1 MKTRRVR
8 AFIFMRL
15 ALLTAVMAVWT
26 SPAAAQWAQAPP
38 REVVITGGWLFDGV
52 GDARVRNTGI
62 VIRDGKFVEVG
73 ADLSGRYFPA
83 ARMIELDDGA
93 TILPGMIDL
102 HGHLNMNMVGVGR
115 AEEVTYNSIIFLANG
130 VTATWSA
137 GEFFPERVIEARD
150 RIDRGEAIG
159 TRLFA
164 SGPYFGAFRCE
175 YQIKTAEDDC
185 IAWPND
191 ITEQEIRAEVDYWA
205 QRGVRSIKIKQA
217 TPEEMRILI
226 DQAHRRGMTTTS
238 HLGNYAGSYDVEPD
252 EAIAMGLDRI
262 EHRITSGRGDDP
274 AELERMINLFLEE
287 GVYLDSN
294 LQMYSRYDGDPTGYP
309 SLDLVWA
316 DEYEF
321 FTPYAQQRIRARKA
335 ASGAEP
341 GSEHVVSRSSRRHI
355 AELGALFESGGG
367 DLIIVGTDEPTSGP
381 WLPGFAYHRELMIMV
396 SAGLPPAAV
405 LKAATI
411 NGARALGVVDRLGS
425 IETGKLADLYVAEGN
440 PLEDISTARNVRLV
454 VKAGV
459 VYDPAELLEM
469 AKGKIGPSGPDD
481 HAAWELAVKPL
492 RRR

>member
-1 MKTRRVR
+1 MKTGGVRVSNIVGLVVLVV
-8 AFIFMRL
+8 ATVSGVDPG
-15 ALLTAVMAVWT
+15 AG
-26 SPAAAQWAQAPP
+26 QWAQAPP
-38 REVVITGGWLFDGV
+38 REVVITGGWLFDGI

-62 VIRDGKFVEVG
+62 VIRDGKFIEVG
-73 ADLSGRYFPA
+73 ADLNGRYFPA
-83 ARMIELDDGA
+83 ARVIELDDGA

-102 HGHLNMNMVGVGR
+102 HAHHNMNMVGVGR

-159 TRLFA
+159 ARVFA

-185 IAWPND
+185 IGWPND

-238 HLGNYAGSYDVEPD
+238 HLGNYAGSYDVEPED
-252 EAIAMGLDRI
+252 AIAMGLDRV
-262 EHRITSGRGDDP
+262 EHWITRGRDSDP
-274 AELERMINLFLEE
+274 AELERLIDLFLKEQ
-287 GVYLDSN
+287 VYFDAN
-294 LQMYSRYDGDPTGYP
+294 LQMFGGNMANHTK
-309 SLDLVWA
+309 LDMVWV
-316 DEYEF
+316 DEFKF
-321 FTPYAQQRIRARKA
+321 FTPYAQKRIRERLASA
-335 ASGAEP
+335 AAPEGDYVESASFRQRMAEVGAF
-341 GSEHVVSRSSRRHI
+341 
-355 AELGALFESGGG
+355 FESGGA

-381 WLPGFAYHRELMIMV
+381 WLPGFAYQRELMVMAY
-396 SAGLPPAAV
+396 AGLPPAAV

-425 IETGKLADLYVAEGN
+425 IEPGKLADLYVAEGN
-440 PLEDISTARNVRLV
+440 PLQDISTARNVRLV
-454 VKAGV
+454 IKAGV
-459 VYDPAELLEM
+459 VYDPAALLKSAEGM
-469 AKGKIGPSGPDD
+469 IGPSGPDD
-481 HAAWELAVKPL
+481 HDAWELKIRPL
-492 RRR
+492 TRQ